1 MKRLLLG
8 ESIATQDEHHE
19 RLSIP
24 AGLAIFASDALS
36 SSAYAT
42 EEILLI
48 FIVASHMPVLWGN
61 ILAIPIA
68 VSIFGL
74 LAIVVLSYRELIR
87 AYPGGGGAYVVAIE
101 NLGDM
106 PGLVV
111 GAALLLDYILTVAVS
126 ITAGVAALTS
136 AFPKL
141 LPYGVPLCLVFIA
154 MMTYANLR
162 GLKES
167 ARVFAMPTYLFIAGM
182 AGMIVW
188 GVLRVLLGF
197 DPLYNPADVSVT
209 VGTAQHISI
218 AAVGGM
224 I

>member
-1 MKRLLLG
+1 MSNHFFKMKRLLLG

-68 VSIFGL
+68 VSIFVL

-87 AYPGGGGAYVVAIE
+87 AYPG
-101 NLGDM
+101 
-106 PGLVV
+106 
-111 GAALLLDYILTVAVS
+111 
-126 ITAGVAALTS
+126 
-136 AFPKL
+136 
-141 LPYGVPLCLVFIA
+141 
-154 MMTYANLR
+154 
-162 GLKES
+162 
-167 ARVFAMPTYLFIAGM
+167 
-182 AGMIVW
+182 
-188 GVLRVLLGF
+188 
-197 DPLYNPADVSVT
+197 
-209 VGTAQHISI
+209 
-218 AAVGGM
+218 
-224 I
+224 